1 MLDMNRDLMSEI
13 SEHMPFY
20 PDNEF
25 SSCTVEGGRERG
37 REIERKRERLDV
49 FPANFCCFFFLEAR
63 LTALPQSPR
72 RTKLDS

>member
-25 SSCTVEGGRERG
+25 SSCTVEGE
-37 REIERKRERLDV
+37 RERLDV
-49 FPANFCCFFFLEAR
+49 FPANFCCVFLEAC
-63 LTALPQSPR
+63 LTALPQSPK
-72 RTKLDS
+72 RTKLDSYWLEGKKAR